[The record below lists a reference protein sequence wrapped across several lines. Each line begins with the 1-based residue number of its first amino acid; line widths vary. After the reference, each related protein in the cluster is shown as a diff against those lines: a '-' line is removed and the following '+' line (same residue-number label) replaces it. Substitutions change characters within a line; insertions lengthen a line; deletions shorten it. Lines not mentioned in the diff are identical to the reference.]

1 MNEQVMVNVTMY
13 KDIKESAETLFN
25 NAGISL
31 SDAINAFLRK
41 SVEEQAV
48 PTVDYADSD
57 DYFSPE
63 MMASLEEAERNFE
76 RGDCIYFT
84 MEELLD
90 MGTGGSGKIPQRG
103 IDFLKKH
110 GRTKYIKEDLA

>member
-31 SDAINAFLRK
+31 SDAINALLRK

-57 DYFSPE
+57 EYFSPE
-63 MMASLEEAERNFE
+63 MMAGIKKSEEQFARGECIAFSMAE
-76 RGDCIYFT
+76 
-84 MEELLD
+84 LD
-90 MGTGGSGKIPQRG
+90 EMAETGEVPQRA
-103 IDFLKKH
+103 IDFLN
-110 GRTKYIKEDLA
+110 KYGKAKIYG